1 MMEYQSR
8 IAQGDY
14 PTVINLLGVEISG
27 RSEHILAKD
36 VTLPPHELTQETN
49 RRFETS
55 SEFNLDLEM
64 SHATA
69 RKHLQLTGKK
79 DRALHRKP
87 KRKIEA
93 HVWAS
98 WCRIWKE

>member
-1 MMEYQSR
+1 MMEYQAR
-8 IAQGDY
+8 IVQGEY
-14 PTVINLLGVEISG
+14 PAVIIMLGVEISG
-27 RSEHILAKD
+27 RSEHIPAKD
-36 VTLPPHELTQETN
+36 VTLPPHELTQETC

-64 SHATA
+64 SHAAA

-93 HVWAS
+93 HVWAL